1 VHRSLIKEASGR
13 DLYKILQV
21 DPAAEPE
28 VVEAAYRRLALKYHP
43 DVSQAPDAAE
53 RMRDLNMAYAVIGD
67 RAKRA
72 DYDRERR
79 RQLDAPAV
87 PRVRREAHTPPP
99 RLRVEPQSLQFGP
112 LPKGS
117 IQTAQLAITMDGIG
131 SLRGSV
137 RPNQPWLR
145 TSVSDTDDGRCTV
158 EVTVDTA
165 TLRDGWRHT
174 GSVTVGT
181 IAGGSQTVPVTV
193 VVAPEPRPAVRVSPE
208 VLDFG
213 EVYAEAG
220 GVTCELQIRNGGTGV
235 LSGSVELSHRW
246 LSVAPDRFSGN
257 EQSVMVTVDPSRLRG
272 GRKYN
277 SRLQVVSNGG
287 IAVVPVRIRVSAILS
302 PLPPP
307 ASDAYWPE
315 LISRLQP
322 REKWERDLVAEL
334 ALRGQQ
340 PSWRPSQG
348 QEALV
353 ARIKARGLRD

>member
-1 VHRSLIKEASGR
+1 MVKEALGR

-67 RAKRA
+67 GAKRA
-72 DYDRERR
+72 DYDRARSR
-79 RQLDAPAV
+79 LPTSALRARP
-87 PRVRREAHTPPP
+87 RREPTTPPA

-117 IQTAQLAITMDGIG
+117 TQTAQLAITMDGIG

-145 TSVSDTDDGRCTV
+145 TSVSEADDGHCTV

-165 TLRDGWRHT
+165 ALRDGWRHA

-193 VVAPEPRPAVRVSPE
+193 VVAPEPRPAARVEPE

-220 GVTCELQIRNGGTGV
+220 TVTRELVIRNGGTGV
-235 LSGSVELSHRW
+235 LSGHIELSHRW
-246 LSVAPDRFSGN
+246 LSTTPDRFSGN
-257 EQSVMVTVDPSRLRG
+257 EQSIMVTVDPSRLKG
-272 GRKYN
+272 GRRYN
-277 SRLQVVSNGG
+277 SRLQIETNGG
-287 IAVVPVRIRVSAILS
+287 VAIVPVRVRVSDITS
-302 PLPPP
+302 PLPPTD
-307 ASDAYWPE
+307 SDRYWPE
-315 LISRLQP
+315 LIARLRP
-322 REKWERDLVAEL
+322 REKWERDLVAEF

-340 PSWRPSQG
+340 PGWRPTERQ
-348 QEALV
+348 QALV